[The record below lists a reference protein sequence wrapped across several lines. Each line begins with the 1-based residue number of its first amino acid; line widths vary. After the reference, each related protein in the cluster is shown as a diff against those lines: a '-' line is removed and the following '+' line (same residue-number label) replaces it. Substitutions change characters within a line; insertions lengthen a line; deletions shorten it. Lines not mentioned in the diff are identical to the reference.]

1 MSLPSIILKS
11 GKVMDKNFLFAIDI
25 DNEELIVSNSST
37 GSNDVNFIERIRRSE
52 NEMLFNAALTLKS
65 ITKLSNFDKN
75 IFELMDKV
83 CQMMYAKNKEI
94 K

>member
-1 MSLPSIILKS
+1 
-11 GKVMDKNFLFAIDI
+11 MDKNFLFAIDI

-52 NEMLFNAALTLKS
+52 NEMLFNAVLTLKS

-83 CQMMYAKNKEI
+83 CQMMYAKNKAI

>member
-1 MSLPSIILKS
+1 
-11 GKVMDKNFLFAIDI
+11 MDKNFLFAIDI

>member
-1 MSLPSIILKS
+1 
-11 GKVMDKNFLFAIDI
+11 MDKNFLFAIDI
-25 DNEELIVSNSST
+25 DNEELIVSNSTT

>member
-1 MSLPSIILKS
+1 MSLPSIILKL

-25 DNEELIVSNSST
+25 DNEELIVSNSTT

>member
-1 MSLPSIILKS
+1 
-11 GKVMDKNFLFAIDI
+11 MDKNFLFAIDI

-37 GSNDVNFIERIRRSE
+37 GSNEVNFIERIRRSE
-52 NEMLFNAALTLKS
+52 NEMLFNAVLTLKS

>member
-1 MSLPSIILKS
+1 
-11 GKVMDKNFLFAIDI
+11 
-25 DNEELIVSNSST
+25 
-37 GSNDVNFIERIRRSE
+37 
-52 NEMLFNAALTLKS
+52 MLFNAALNLKI

>member
-1 MSLPSIILKS
+1 
-11 GKVMDKNFLFAIDI
+11 MDKNFLFAIDI

-37 GSNDVNFIERIRRSE
+37 GSNEVNFIERIRRSE
-52 NEMLFNAALTLKS
+52 NEMLFNAVLTLKS

-83 CQMMYAKNKEI
+83 CQMMYAKNKAI